1 MPSSRTMV
9 RMAVVALVIAASTP
23 VAAAGEPFAGLAGSW
38 AGEGML
44 TYANGSQERIS
55 CRVQYVQSNPNNLQQ
70 ALRCA
75 SSSYNFQINSD
86 FDSAN
91 GRLDGRWAVK
101 FTLIGGSVSGTVSG
115 GRISGSL
122 SGPNFVAQLGVV
134 TTGDRQRVDIHAPV
148 EEIRA
153 VSIELRKAPQ

>member
-1 MPSSRTMV
+1 MRCSRTMV
-9 RMAVVALVIAASTP
+9 QMALVALVTGASTP
-23 VAAAGEPFAGLAGSW
+23 IAAAGDPFSGLAGSW
-38 AGEGML
+38 VGEGML
-44 TYANGSQERIS
+44 TYADGSQERIS

-75 SSSYNFQINSD
+75 SASYNFQINSD

-101 FTLIGGSVSGTVSG
+101 FTRIGGSVSGTVSG
-115 GRISGSL
+115 GRINGSL

-134 TTGDRQRVDIHAPV
+134 TTGDRQRVDIQAAV
-148 EEIRA
+148 VEIRA
-153 VSIELRKAPQ
+153 VSIELRKASQ